1 MLTIASSELLVPR
14 CLLYYIKY
22 LSLFKNILNKEKSSK
37 TIDSSSRR
45 VIFREYAFQS
55 PLE

>member
-22 LSLFKNILNKEKSSK
+22 LYLFKNILKEKSSK
-37 TIDSSSRR
+37 TIDSSSGR